1 MSRLTRRVAIRT
13 RPVAS
18 SYDPAAVAYF
28 AAMTV
33 QPSTARKDLLNAL
46 IVGLKADGVWD
57 TYDLLYIGASHDQQA
72 ARLNVVNPTGPYTLQ
87 AVNSPVFVVD
97 RYIGSQSG
105 GGYWNTGFNLTI
117 TPEAN
122 RKMKSS
128 SLAVASMSFGLF
140 SLLNFQNISSSVG
153 AYQDAGNGGY
163 TLAPWSDSNG
173 GGGVRVQSVNGAIVN
188 VHGNSLGLYNARR
201 FQSEIIGIKKNKL
214 PNEVAPFALGPVPN
228 QTFRFG
234 SITGTT
240 AQPMQAAFGF
250 VGGYKTDAQCDAEY
264 DRFRT
269 YLTAIGVPN
278 V

>member
-33 QPSTARKDLLNAL
+33 QPSTARKELLNAL

-72 ARLNVVNPTGPYTLQ
+72 ARLNVVNPTGPFNLQ

-122 RKMKSS
+122 RKLKSS
-128 SLAVASMSFGLF
+128 SQAVASAAFGLF
-140 SLLNFQNISSSVG
+140 SLLNFQNVSSCVG
-153 AYQDAGNGGY
+153 AYQDGAVGGY
-163 TLAPWSDSNG
+163 TLAPLSDGSNA
-173 GGGVRVQSVNGAIVN
+173 GVRVQSVNGAMVN
-188 VHGNSLGLYNARR
+188 VFGNSLGLFNARR
-201 FQSEIIGIKKNKL
+201 FQSNVINVKKNK
-214 PNEVAPFALGPVPN
+214 NAPETAAFDLGPVPN

-234 SITGTT
+234 NISG
-240 AQPMQAAFGF
+240 ANGQPMQAAFGF

-269 YLTAIGVPN
+269 YLTAIGVP
-278 V
+278 